1 MSRKLYVGN
10 LKFGMTDQELKDAFI
25 EFGEIVSATIVKDRI
40 SGRSKG
46 FGFVEFSTDESAN
59 RAKQSMDGKEFQGR
73 ILRVDDAKSQ
83 SPRGGQSSREGRG
96 NWSRGR

>member
-1 MSRKLYVGN
+1 MSKKLYIGN
-10 LKFGMTDQELKDAFI
+10 LKFGMTDDELKAAFT
-25 EFGEIVSATIVKDRI
+25 EFGDIVSATIVKDRI

-59 RAKQSMDGKEFQGR
+59 KAKENMDGKEYQGR

-83 SPRGGQSSREGRG
+83 RPRSSEGSREGRS
-96 NWSRGR
+96 NWSRNR